1 MREFATQKVDEVC
14 VFGSSRPRIKKKKR
28 ERVEMTNLDACWS
41 MHGGMGCINEVA
53 ISQVNSSSLE
63 FGLGPRFGE
72 EKKRFLRFIAPKPI
86 LELG

>member
-1 MREFATQKVDEVC
+1 MREFATQKVEEVC

-28 ERVEMTNLDACWS
+28 ERVEMTILDACWS

-72 EKKRFLRFIAPKPI
+72 EKKDFWALLPLSPY
-86 LELG
+86 

>member
-53 ISQVNSSSLE
+53 ISQVNSSSLIRVRLSDCWAE
-63 FGLGPRFGE
+63 IWRGKKKIFGLYCP
-72 EKKRFLRFIAPKPI
+72 
-86 LELG
+86 